1 MTKGADLYRLQCLDG
16 EGDGK
21 RRRLAEVKA
30 ALGEGEVLNQARRA
44 VESTQA
50 RVKKRAAGQRDL
62 ELETQGLADKIV
74 HEEKRLYSGAIKNP
88 KELEDLQAEVAAL
101 KRWREQLEE
110 ALLEAM
116 IELEE
121 AESARAQAQERLD
134 AVQADWSAQQADL
147 LGEQEVLQQDLAEIE
162 RAREALLPSIDP
174 GDLAAYQALRRRKG
188 GMAVVQVSDGAC
200 GACGVA
206 ISPSLEWQLREKG
219 LIACGNCERI
229 VVSLE

>member
-1 MTKGADLYRLQCLDG
+1 MTKGANLYRLQCLDD

-21 RRRLAEVKA
+21 RRRLAEVET
-30 ALGEGEVLNQARRA
+30 ALGEDEVLKQARRA
-44 VESTQA
+44 VESAQA

-62 ELETQGLADKIV
+62 ELETQGLVDKSV

-88 KELEDLQAEVAAL
+88 KELQELQAEVAAL
-101 KRWREQLEE
+101 KRRRGQLEE

-121 AESARAQAQERLD
+121 ADSACAQAQEQLD
-134 AVQADWSAQQADL
+134 AVQAEWSAQQADL
-147 LGEQEVLQQDLAEIE
+147 LSEQGALQRDLAEIE
-162 RAREALLPSIDP
+162 RAREALLPHIDP

-188 GMAVVQVSDGAC
+188 GMAVVQVGNGAC
-200 GACGVA
+200 GGCGVA

-219 LIACGNCERI
+219 LITCGNCERI
-229 VVSLE
+229 VVRLE